1 MASHSIQATLA
12 PPAAGLPRFQAVLF
26 RHLLFPAYCR
36 RTSWDRSAAVFHA
49 EGQKV
54 MGLAQ
59 SLPPSAFQK
68 RVQIRPLWGIENHS
82 RDWSAEMVLEHLIE
96 VGVRVATA
104 IIELSHGERPGT
116 PLAVPVPGGGRGH
129 AVLQDYAAFLD
140 DYAATLSEDV
150 GDRDS
155 KLTCPHPWF
164 GELTAHRWACLG
176 AFHQALRRRHLEEI
190 VATVVGA
197 APRS

>member
-12 PPAAGLPRFQAVLF
+12 PPGAGLPRFQAVLF

-54 MGLAQ
+54 LGLAR
-59 SLPPSAFQK
+59 SLPLPALQK
-68 RVQIRPLWGIENHS
+68 RVRIRPLWGIEDGS
-82 RDWSAEMVLEHLIE
+82 RDWSAEMILEHLIE
-96 VGVRVATA
+96 VGVRIATA
-104 IIELSHGERPGT
+104 IIELSHGEKPGS
-116 PLAVPVPGGGRGH
+116 PIADAAPSGGRGP
-129 AVLQDYAAFLD
+129 ALLQDYAAFLD

-150 GDRDS
+150 GNRDC
-155 KLTCPHPWF
+155 KLTCAHPWF

-176 AFHQALRRRHLEEI
+176 AFHQARHRRHLEEI
-190 VATVVGA
+190 VAQLERY
-197 APRS
+197 PR

>member
-1 MASHSIQATLA
+1 MPSHTIQATLA

-26 RHLLFPAYCR
+26 RRVLFPVYCY
-36 RTSWDRSAAVFHA
+36 RTSWDKSAAAFHA

-54 MGLAQ
+54 LGLAQ
-59 SLPPSAFQK
+59 SLTPSAFQR
-68 RVQIRPLWGIENHS
+68 RVRIRPLWGIEDSS

-96 VGVRVATA
+96 AGVCIATA
-104 IIELSHGERPGT
+104 IIELTHGEKPGT
-116 PLAVPVPGGGRGH
+116 PIADAIPGGGRGH
-129 AVLQDYAAFLD
+129 ALLQDYAAFLD

-150 GDRDS
+150 GNRNS

-176 AFHQALRRRHLEEI
+176 AFHQALHRRHLAGI
-190 VATVVGA
+190 VAAVVA
-197 APRS
+197 AGPGS